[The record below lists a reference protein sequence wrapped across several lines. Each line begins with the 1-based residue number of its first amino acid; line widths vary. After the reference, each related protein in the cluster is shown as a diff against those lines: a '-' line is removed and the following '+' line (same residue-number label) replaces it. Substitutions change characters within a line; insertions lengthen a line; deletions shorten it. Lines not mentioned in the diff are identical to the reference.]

1 MLIEKIESDLKEAMK
16 QRDELKVSTLRFLKS
31 AISYICIEKKK
42 DRLEDREVF
51 EVLNKQIKMRKD
63 AIEGFKKGNR
73 EDLVQKEAKEL
84 DMLKQYLPEPL
95 SDEEVVKIVQ
105 EEIEAIEVK
114 DKSAFGRIMQAV
126 LKRACGRAD
135 AQKISEIVKE
145 KLNKPR

>member
-1 MLIEKIESDLKEAMK
+1 MVLEKIESDLKEAMK

-31 AISYICIEKKK
+31 AILYICIEKKK
-42 DRLEDREVF
+42 DKLEDREVF

-73 EDLVQKEAKEL
+73 DDLVQKEMKEL

-105 EEIEAIEVK
+105 EEIEALEVK

-126 LKRACGRAD
+126 LKRASGRAD
-135 AQKISEIVKE
+135 AQKVSEVVKE
-145 KLNKPR
+145 RLNKPR

>member
-1 MLIEKIESDLKEAMK
+1 MILEKIESDLKEAMK

-31 AISYICIEKKK
+31 AILYICIEKKK
-42 DRLEDREVF
+42 DKLEDREVF

-73 EDLVQKEAKEL
+73 DDLVQKEAKEL
-84 DMLKQYLPEPL
+84 EMLKQYLPEPL

-105 EEIEAIEVK
+105 EEIEALEVK

-126 LKRACGRAD
+126 LKRASGRVD
-135 AQKISEIVKE
+135 AQKVSEIVKE
-145 KLNKPR
+145 KLNKSC

>member
-1 MLIEKIESDLKEAMK
+1 MILEKIESDLKEAMK

-42 DRLEDREVF
+42 DRLEDNEVF

-73 EDLVQKEAKEL
+73 DDLVQKEAKEL

-95 SDEEVVKIVQ
+95 SGEEVVKIVQ
-105 EEIEAIEVK
+105 EEIRALEVK
-114 DKSAFGRIMQAV
+114 DKSAFGRIMKAV
-126 LKRACGRAD
+126 LDRVKGRAE
-135 AQKISEIVKE
+135 AKVVSELVREALK
-145 KLNKPR
+145 